1 MTIDPPAAADAPPL
15 QGIRVLEL
23 ASILAGPVTG
33 QFLAELGAEMQA
45 LNPEGRMAAVHPV
58 EIVR

>member
-33 QFLAELGAEMQA
+33 QFLAELGAEVVKIE
-45 LNPEGRMAAVHPV
+45 NPATGGDPAIREKR
-58 EIVR
+58 